1 VVLELIKICK
11 DKTMMVVKQ
20 IAIHNA
26 YKVSIAF
33 SPNGEYFSLF
43 RRKLNILQV
52 FKIENG
58 DIVGL
63 MDKVH
68 DEKCIISI
76 KSASEFKF
84 AQKMQFDVNNRY
96 LVSYGKEIVNFIPLH
111 KKDQFKSYLIN
122 KKKLLQ
128 IMNL

>member
-1 VVLELIKICK
+1 MKNYKIGQEPEETTIGTLFDDGKYQTQNVVLELIKICE

-43 RRKLNILQV
+43 RKKLNILQV

-58 DIVGL
+58 DISGL

-84 AQKMQFDVNNRY
+84 AQKM
-96 LVSYGKEIVNFIPLH
+96 
-111 KKDQFKSYLIN
+111 
-122 KKKLLQ
+122 
-128 IMNL
+128 